1 MKHLQ
6 LSDYQLEKV
15 LYKILLLLTLLLITS
30 VLFLQTV
37 IVVCYSLVFFSSS
50 YPVVQVH
57 SLSSQKQL

>member
-15 LYKILLLLTLLLITS
+15 LYKIRLLLTLLLITS

-37 IVVCYSLVFFSSS
+37 IVVCYILLFSFPLVT
-50 YPVVQVH
+50 Q
-57 SLSSQKQL
+57 